1 MNVKATKA
9 GTTMSLNAE
18 DINDL
23 AGILADYQRYVPY
36 HRLTPAYVRF
46 AAEARQA
53 LLDARPQD
61 VVPAGGAAQ

>member
-1 MNVKATKA
+1 MIVKTTKA
-9 GTTMSLNAE
+9 GTAVTLTE
-18 DINDL
+18 VDVNDL